1 MYCNHCGKER
11 STNEKNLC
19 ENCGVSFSDTRAI
32 RFCEHCGCH
41 ISEDDELC
49 VNCGSNL
56 LIPLLKDTSY
66 KCSDIKAISN
76 RLVNNKNV
84 NKKIIYGVFYL
95 LPLIVVLFLASNIF
109 ALDTAISKT
118 LTKFIAYLLEC
129 VITAIFGG
137 YILLKVVEVIKTGKA
152 KWTFTININL
162 SIGLFLVTFISGGI
176 NLLFTLFV
184 QPDIS
189 LLTAGGTLFV
199 GLLGLV
205 ISIILGCIQLFFFIG
220 FYIYVSRNLELGK
233 SIKLGWK
240 YGIQNIGKIIILGLS
255 FIPLFLLCS
264 ITFSILL
271 IWKGFYIATTG
282 GLLIEKILQ
291 DDNI

>member
-1 MYCNHCGKER
+1 MYCCHCGKER
-11 STNEKNLC
+11 DKDEKELC
-19 ENCGVSFSDTRAI
+19 KDCGVAFSDERAI
-32 RFCEHCGCH
+32 RFCEHCGSH
-41 ISEDDELC
+41 ISENAEVC

-66 KCSDIKAISN
+66 KCNDIKAVSN

-95 LPLIVVLFLASNIF
+95 LPFVVIMVLASNILT
-109 ALDTAISKT
+109 LDKIIDSP
-118 LTKFIAYLLEC
+118 LSKFIGYLLEC
-129 VITAIFGG
+129 FIAAIFGG
-137 YILLKVVEVIKTGKA
+137 YVLLKVVEVIKTGKA
-152 KWTFTININL
+152 KWNFTININL

-176 NLLFTLFV
+176 TMLFTLFV

-199 GLLGLV
+199 GLLNLV
-205 ISIILGCIQLFFFIG
+205 VLIILGCVQLFFLIG

-240 YGIQNIGKIIILGLS
+240 YGLQNLGKIIILGLS

-264 ITFSILL
+264 ITFGILL
-271 IWKGFYIATTG
+271 IWKGFYIVTTG

-291 DDNI
+291 DNNI